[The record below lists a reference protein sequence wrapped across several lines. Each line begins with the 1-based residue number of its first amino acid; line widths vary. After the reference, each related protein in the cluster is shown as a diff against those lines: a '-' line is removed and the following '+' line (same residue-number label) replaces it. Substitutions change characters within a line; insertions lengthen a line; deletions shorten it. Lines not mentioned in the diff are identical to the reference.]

1 MGHIVVYTVVAL
13 VAILIFYFGYKAV
26 FGVTQ
31 TQESSMIELLKL
43 QQKADVSRISTDQK
57 AIMSFAYQLPSDY
70 NEFCFVDLTRK
81 NQLNMSYLMANYPV
95 IYNSVESGTD
105 YNAFLIGK
113 DTIAYNVGS
122 IRVDCAPHFAC
133 FNKTGTRLLYKL
145 KGMGTYATPDICAE
159 IANKPP
165 YFTNTTPSD
174 YISIKPGST
183 QEFKAKAIDPE
194 GSKLDIKWTVELNLK
209 KSTNK
214 TENNVASGSMTNV
227 THLFPD
233 AGTYYVVVQ
242 ATDNQSLSGY
252 HTFRVST
259 TGVIIPEFSC
269 YLSTSSSCGSVSD
282 TLFISLSGDTNAH
295 ASLLLLPDYKPVCC
309 KAVGATLSQGCL
321 NPTTSAPFYLSGETN
336 AHASLSYSSSYGTP
350 VCISSNMGTVNCHQ
364 AQSPSGCAGDEQ
376 CIVKLSAADN
386 AHLSNCDSNYPTS
399 ICCKIT

>member
-1 MGHIVVYTVVAL
+1 MGHIVVYAVVAL

-57 AIMSFAYQLPSDY
+57 ATMSFAYQLPSDY

-81 NQLNMSYLMANYPV
+81 GQLNMSYLMANYPV

-113 DTIAYNVGS
+113 DTIAYNVRS

-165 YFTNTTPSD
+165 YFTDTTPPD

-214 TENNVASGSMTNV
+214 TESNVENGSMTNV

-269 YLSTSSSCGSVSD
+269 YFSDSCALAD
-282 TLFISLSGDTNAH
+282 TFILSLSAPTNAH
-295 ASLLLLPDYKPVCC
+295 ASLLPDYSSKVCC
-309 KAVGATLSQGCL
+309 KATGATLTRPETCS
-321 NPTTSAPFYLSGETN
+321 NPAFYLSGLTN
-336 AHASLSYSSSYGTP
+336 AHASLSSSYGTP
-350 VCISSNMGTVNCHQ
+350 VCLSSNVGTMHCS
-364 AQSPSGCAGDEQ
+364 ATAACAGDEQ
-376 CIVKLSAADN
+376 CIAKLSAADN
-386 AHLSNCDSNYPTS
+386 AHLSNCDSNYPIS